1 MVCTFFGHRDTPC
14 SARESLTKEIYNL
27 IEGGVTEFFVGNNG
41 GFDLIVQ
48 DVLEEIS
55 IKNTNIKYSIVISKI
70 SEAAISGF
78 QHATVFP
85 EGLELAIPRFAIS
98 KRNEWLLKNS
108 QILIAYVK
116 HKGTNAYNLLQK
128 AARLGLKIINLA
140 EST

>member
-1 MVCTFFGHRDTPC
+1 MVCTFLGHRDTP
-14 SARESLTKEIYNL
+14 SSVRARLIKEIHNL
-27 IEGGVTEFFVGNNG
+27 IDEGVTEFLVGNNG
-41 GFDLIVQ
+41 GFDLMVQ
-48 DVLEEIS
+48 GVLEEAS
-55 IKNTNIKYSIVISKI
+55 RKNPKIKYSIVISKLG
-70 SEAAISGF
+70 EAAISGT
-78 QHATVFP
+78 QNATLFP

-140 EST
+140 ETT